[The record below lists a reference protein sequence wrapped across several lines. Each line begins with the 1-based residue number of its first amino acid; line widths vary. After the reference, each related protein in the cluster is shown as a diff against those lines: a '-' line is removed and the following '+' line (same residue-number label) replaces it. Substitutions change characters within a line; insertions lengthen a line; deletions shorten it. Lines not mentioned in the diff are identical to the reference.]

1 MMGNVTG
8 VLVKPG
14 EMVKKGDLII
24 TLSSADL
31 SAKMAQVEAS
41 ITQAKSGFENAE
53 KDYNRFKILFDKGSA
68 SEKELEN
75 ITTHYEMAK
84 AGLEAAR
91 QMENEVRA
99 QFTYSNLR
107 APFDGVVANTFVKI
121 GDMANPGMPL
131 ATIEG
136 TSNYEAAVMVTES
149 QISKIKLGAEAT
161 VLVKSN
167 NKTFKGEVKE
177 VSPSAKNTG
186 GQFLVKISLIDA
198 EGVLP
203 GMFVN
208 ADIALEA
215 ANTVASSPLVAKE
228 AVIRNGQ
235 LTGIYALGVND
246 KAVLRWVRLGEE
258 MEGKVEILSGMS
270 ENEKYIFKPEG
281 KLFNGAKV
289 ITN

>member
-1 MMGNVTG
+1 
-8 VLVKPG
+8 
-14 EMVKKGDLII
+14 
-24 TLSSADL
+24 
-31 SAKMAQVEAS
+31 
-41 ITQAKSGFENAE
+41 
-53 KDYNRFKILFDKGSA
+53 
-68 SEKELEN
+68 
-75 ITTHYEMAK
+75 
-84 AGLEAAR
+84 
-91 QMENEVRA
+91 MENEVRA
-99 QFTYSNLR
+99 QFAYSNLR

-121 GDMANPGMPL
+121 GDMASPGMPL
-131 ATIEG
+131 ATVEG

-186 GQFLVKISLIDA
+186 GQFLVKINLIDA
-198 EGVLP
+198 EGILP

-208 ADIALEA
+208 ADIALED

-228 AVIRNGQ
+228 ALIRNGQ
-235 LTGIYALGVND
+235 LTGIYALGTND

-258 MEGKVEILSGMS
+258 MEGKVEILSGIS
-270 ENEKYIFKPEG
+270 ENEKYIFKPDG